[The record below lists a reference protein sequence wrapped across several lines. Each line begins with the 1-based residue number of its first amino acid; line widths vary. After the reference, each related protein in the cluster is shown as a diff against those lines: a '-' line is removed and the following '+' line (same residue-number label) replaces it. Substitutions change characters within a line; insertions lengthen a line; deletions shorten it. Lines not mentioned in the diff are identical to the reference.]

1 MLFLEQRAKV
11 RDQRLGK
18 IVFVANVL
26 LSSRTTVRDPADIPL
41 ITTKKTMPIQESDLR
56 RILVGRISIFIDAS
70 NVFFINKKLRV
81 SIDYSKVIQFFKTF
95 DNEARCYF
103 YSAFQEDY
111 QKQLDYFEELTQA
124 GIVVKKKPLKFIS
137 LPKAKGKKK
146 KTDSSNDDTEEGF
159 YKGNMD
165 VELVIDAIRLMS
177 QYDTFVLFSGD
188 SDFYALLKYLEEHN
202 KNVVVLSRHGF
213 VAEELRTVGHFID
226 IGDYLRR
233 IPKKRKKV
241 KQLKNQQ
248 QHTFSSKH

>member
-1 MLFLEQRAKV
+1 
-11 RDQRLGK
+11 
-18 IVFVANVL
+18 
-26 LSSRTTVRDPADIPL
+26 
-41 ITTKKTMPIQESDLR
+41 MPIQESDLR
-56 RILVGRISIFIDAS
+56 KILVGRISIFIDAS

-81 SIDYSKVIQFFKTF
+81 SIDYSKVVQFFKAF
-95 DNEARCYF
+95 DAEAKCYF

-111 QKQLDYFEELTQA
+111 QKQLDYFDELAQA
-124 GIVVKKKPLKFIS
+124 GITVKKKPLKFIS
-137 LPKAKGKKK
+137 LPKKGKKK
-146 KTDSSNDDTEEGF
+146 KADTQQETAEDEEEEGF

-226 IGDYLRR
+226 IGDYLRKTNKH
-233 IPKKRKKV
+233 PKQTHRRK
-241 KQLKNQQ
+241 
-248 QHTFSSKH
+248 

>member
-1 MLFLEQRAKV
+1 
-11 RDQRLGK
+11 
-18 IVFVANVL
+18 
-26 LSSRTTVRDPADIPL
+26 
-41 ITTKKTMPIQESDLR
+41 MPIQESDLR
-56 RILVGRISIFIDAS
+56 KILVGRISIFIDAS
-70 NVFFINKKLRV
+70 NVFFINKRLRV
-81 SIDYSKVIQFFKTF
+81 SIDYSKVLQFFKSF
-95 DNEARCYF
+95 DGEAKCYF

-111 QKQLDYFEELTQA
+111 QKQLDYFDELTQA

-137 LPKAKGKKK
+137 LPKIKGKKK
-146 KTDSSNDDTEEGF
+146 DVDSDDDDKEEGF

-213 VAEELRTVGHFID
+213 VAEELRTIGHFID

-233 IPKKRKKV
+233 IPKQAPKAKEHKKNHQRAAFP
-241 KQLKNQQ
+241 KHRAKSDQL
-248 QHTFSSKH
+248 

>member
-1 MLFLEQRAKV
+1 MQ
-11 RDQRLGK
+11 
-18 IVFVANVL
+18 
-26 LSSRTTVRDPADIPL
+26 
-41 ITTKKTMPIQESDLR
+41 IQESDLR
-56 RILVGRISIFIDAS
+56 KILVGRISIFIDAS

-81 SIDYSKVIQFFKTF
+81 SIDYSKVVQFFKAF
-95 DNEARCYF
+95 DAEAKCYF

-111 QKQLDYFEELTQA
+111 QKQLDYFDELAQA
-124 GIVVKKKPLKFIS
+124 GIIVKKKPLKFIS
-137 LPKAKGKKK
+137 LPKKGKKK
-146 KTDSSNDDTEEGF
+146 KADPQQETSGDEEEEGF

-226 IGDYLRR
+226 IGDYLRKKPNKSKKILR
-233 IPKKRKKV
+233 FPKSP
-241 KQLKNQQ
+241 
-248 QHTFSSKH
+248 QHHKASSKLQKN

>member
-1 MLFLEQRAKV
+1 MQEESK
-11 RDQRLGK
+11 
-18 IVFVANVL
+18 N
-26 LSSRTTVRDPADIPL
+26 PADTLL
-41 ITTKKTMPIQESDLR
+41 ITTTNFMPIQESDLR
-56 RILVGRISIFIDAS
+56 KILVGRVSIFIDAS

-81 SIDYSKVIQFFKTF
+81 SIDYSKVVQFFKAF
-95 DNEARCYF
+95 DADAKCYF

-111 QKQLDYFEELTQA
+111 QKQLDYFEELAQA

-146 KTDSSNDDTEEGF
+146 KTENQSKDSDEEQGF